1 MISISRCRFFSS
13 FSDRPTLGMNFN
25 ATTFQSRQSWD
36 QTKFPPTLSETVLN
50 PNGTQLFQLSTRN
63 NMFFHWLP
71 WSWGSPQALAH
82 RYRCSQYFAH
92 WCLKQRNVIS
102 EHRQN

>member
-36 QTKFPPTLSETVLN
+36 QIRLPLSLAEATFN
-50 PNGTQLFQLSTRN
+50 PNRTQHFPAELSTVN
-63 NMFFHWLP
+63 KKSVQKIP
-71 WSWGSPQALAH
+71 WSWGSPRPLPINTGTHSLRSLSSKAKT
-82 RYRCSQYFAH
+82 F
-92 WCLKQRNVIS
+92 S
-102 EHRQN
+102 ERRQN